1 MTLTE
6 RIKILESKIENLE
19 KKIYSHNKLNPSCI
33 IEEAQK
39 NLKDISDNKKISA
52 TINSFTT
59 LVKDLEQTWISN
71 KKEKK
76 EKKKKSQ
83 KIKVE

>member
-76 EKKKKSQ
+76 KKSQ

>member
-19 KKIYSHNKLNPSCI
+19 KKIDSHNKLNPSCI

-83 KIKVE
+83 NIKVE

>member
-6 RIKILESKIENLE
+6 RIKILESKIEDLE
-19 KKIYSHNKLNPSCI
+19 KKIASYNKFNPSYI
-33 IEEAQK
+33 IEETQK

-52 TINSFTT
+52 TINSFNT

-76 EKKKKSQ
+76 SKKKKNQ